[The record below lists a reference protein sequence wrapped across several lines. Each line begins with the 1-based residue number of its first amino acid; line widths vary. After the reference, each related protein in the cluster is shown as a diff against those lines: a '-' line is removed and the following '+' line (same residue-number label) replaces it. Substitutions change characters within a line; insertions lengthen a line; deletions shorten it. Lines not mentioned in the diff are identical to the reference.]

1 MGHGSSEPS
10 FRSEKDRAVLAM
22 VLATKREG
30 RLRPGMTI
38 VDCRR
43 RHMLPTFT
51 TGNPGPTFVAS
62 ATLGG
67 GVKGKLASLLVGD
80 DLDTSSEC
88 GGFGQYGA
96 GPGA

>member
-1 MGHGSSEPS
+1 
-10 FRSEKDRAVLAM
+10 M
-22 VLATKREG
+22 V
-30 RLRPGMTI
+30 
-38 VDCRR
+38 
-43 RHMLPTFT
+43 PTFT